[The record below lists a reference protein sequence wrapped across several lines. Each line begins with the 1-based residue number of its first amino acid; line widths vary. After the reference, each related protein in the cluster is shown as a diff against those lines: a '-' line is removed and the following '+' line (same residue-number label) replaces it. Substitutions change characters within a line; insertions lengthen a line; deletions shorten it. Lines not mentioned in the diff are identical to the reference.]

1 MVKLRVLISME
12 LEAVTNVQPAD
23 DQYEYFFTVMCSSC
37 RQVHPKTV
45 SMNQKDE
52 YEISGSKGKA
62 SFVWRCGN
70 CKKEH
75 SANFLPSAAP
85 SKSKST
91 SKSTAPI
98 PYTSSSSGQFSP
110 FITLDCRGLEF
121 TEFHFAGK
129 WKAEGE
135 ESGAQFEFNW
145 DELRKEQGG
154 EERWDDY
161 DEDGGVAVAV
171 SELNSK
177 IQRA

>member
-12 LEAVTNVQPAD
+12 LEGVTNVQPVD
-23 DQYEYFFTVMCSSC
+23 DHYEYFFT
-37 RQVHPKTV
+37 
-45 SMNQKDE
+45 DE

-62 SFVWRCGN
+62 SFVWRCSN

-85 SKSKST
+85 PSKSKSTSTSTST

-110 FITLDCRGLEF
+110 FIALDCRGLEF

-135 ESGAQFEFNW
+135 ESGAAFEIDW

-161 DEDGGVAVAV
+161 DEDGGMAVAV
-171 SELNSK
+171 SELRSK
-177 IQRA
+177 IERA

>member
-1 MVKLRVLISME
+1 MRFQDQKE
-12 LEAVTNVQPAD
+12 KPALSGGVATARYAD
-23 DQYEYFFTVMCSSC
+23 IFTQSTTYCLTDGDTL
-37 RQVHPKTV
+37 Q
-45 SMNQKDE
+45 
-52 YEISGSKGKA
+52 
-62 SFVWRCGN
+62 
-70 CKKEH
+70 KEH

-85 SKSKST
+85 PSKSK

-110 FITLDCRGLEF
+110 FIALDCRGLEF

-135 ESGAQFEFNW
+135 ESGAAFEFDW

-161 DEDGGVAVAV
+161 DEDAGVAVAV

-177 IQRA
+177 IERAQIMYMHFEGDGNNEEKKGREKVFTKKNN